1 MLKIF
6 KRIEKLEKTQKE
18 LTHENYVLRG
28 KVNELEAKVIY
39 GSMSKQELY
48 DNFKYCQF
56 DQINAGAVIAI
67 KEKFDIHFTD
77 PRCSFT
83 FPTKAT
89 CYRNS
94 VIGRVIDEYNL
105 LKGDSVES

>member
-1 MLKIF
+1 MLNIF

-18 LTHENYVLRG
+18 LAHENYVLRG
-28 KVNELEAKVIY
+28 RINELEAKVIY

-56 DQINAGAVIAI
+56 DQIDAGAVIAI
-67 KEKFDIHFTD
+67 KEKFDIYFTD
-77 PRCSFT
+77 PRCSFI
-83 FPTKAT
+83 FPTRTT

-94 VIGRVIDEYNL
+94 VIGQVIDEYNL

>member
-18 LTHENYVLRG
+18 LAHENYVLRG

-56 DQINAGAVIAI
+56 DQIDVGAVIAI
-67 KEKFDIHFTD
+67 KEKFDIYFTD
-77 PRCSFT
+77 PCYSFV
-83 FPTKAT
+83 FPNKII

-94 VIGRVIDEYNL
+94 VVGQIIDEYNL
-105 LKGDSVES
+105 LKGDNVES